1 MLLDLILALPG
12 QLSMSAWRY
21 IRTPAIVVAAA
32 KRRWPGADAR
42 PNQSPNP
49 HFGSFYNWLLLNN
62 YSLLECPH
70 SAMPFNYESR
80 WHLY

>member
-21 IRTPAIVVAAA
+21 ICTPASFVAAA
-32 KRRWPGADAR
+32 ERRWPGADAR

-49 HFGSFYNWLLLNN
+49 HSGSFYNWLLLNN
-62 YSLLECPH
+62 YSLLEYPH
-70 SAMPFNYESR
+70 PAMPSDYESR
-80 WHLY
+80 